1 MRELRW
7 LVLVFVLC
15 LPIVLLVAGVKLP
28 WLSDSPTAVPMTVPT
43 GDQEVAWLHTTTN
56 AATWERFVTG
66 VVRSTAEVPGLTVD
80 DSKAFLESTT
90 AVPELVLSRSGHAGK
105 VHIRWYKLQ
114 SEVSTEDWVKALA
127 ARKPAPIAV
136 IGGGSTD
143 RAIQLAQA
151 MDAQKEWHGDRP
163 PLLITTATADTAT
176 ADFDMSSDRGGVQ
189 LVDLYDDRTFR
200 FCFTNRQ
207 MAEAVVRFVF
217 DGPEA
222 SLRPPANAR
231 VPVVTVSWGDDR
243 YSVDLRDQ
251 FTAALARRFS
261 APGRLAFLDNSTIP
275 FSVGGYLSPNP
286 RERDVAEFVADRLRS
301 VPDERVLLVLPSTTQ
316 PARRLLKAVIDAEP
330 KAAGKLVVVTGDGLP
345 LNAVLR
351 DGEFAWPT
359 AALPVPLVFFAHN
372 NPVAWD
378 GNPATAPPGYAFRPP
393 NGTEEEM
400 HFGELS
406 KVLAGACF
414 PPNKPTA
421 THGDELI
428 DRLRERTD
436 IFDPNGERNANAGEH
451 VIVVSPGHRPTL
463 AVWRQGSG
471 RSWVQVPGTPVP
483 LSAGREDRP

>member
-7 LVLVFVLC
+7 LLLVFALC
-15 LPIVLLVAGVKLP
+15 LPIVLLATGLKLP
-28 WLSDSPTAVPMTVPT
+28 WVSSSPQAVPLSVPT
-43 GDQEVAWLHTTTN
+43 GDQEVAWIHTTTN

-66 VVRSTAEVPGLTVD
+66 VVRSEADVPGLTVD

-90 AVPELVLSRSGHAGK
+90 AVPELVLSRAGHASR

-114 SEVSTEDWVKALA
+114 SEVSTADWVKALA
-127 ARKPAPIAV
+127 ARTPAPLAV

-143 RAIQLAQA
+143 RAIQLAEAMNQQA
-151 MDAQKEWHGDRP
+151 EWKGDRP
-163 PLLITTATADTAT
+163 PLLVTTAT
-176 ADFDMSSDRGGVQ
+176 ADFDVTDDRERVQ
-189 LVDLYDDRTFR
+189 LVDLYDARTFR

-222 SLRPPANAR
+222 GLRSPPAAR
-231 VPVVTVSWGDDR
+231 VPVVKVAWGDDR

-251 FTAALARRFS
+251 FTSALARRFPV
-261 APGRLAFLDNSTIP
+261 PGKLAVLDNSTIP
-275 FSVGGYLSPNP
+275 FSVGGFLTPNP
-286 RERDVAEFVADRLRS
+286 READVAEFIADRLRV

-316 PARRLLKAVIDAEP
+316 PARRLLRAVVDAEP
-330 KAAGKLVVVTGDGLP
+330 RAAGKLVVVTGDGLP

-351 DGEFAWPT
+351 DSEFAWSAT
-359 AALPVPLVFFAHN
+359 TLPVPLVFFAHN

-378 GNPATAPPGYAFRPP
+378 PPGTTPRRYPFRRP

-406 KVLAGACF
+406 KVLAEACF
-414 PPNKPTA
+414 PKDQTAA

-428 DRLRERTD
+428 ARLKARTD
-436 IFDPNGERNANAGEH
+436 FFDPNGERNANAGEH
-451 VIVVSPGHRPTL
+451 VLVVMPGRRPALT
-463 AVWRQGSG
+463 VWRQGQMG
-471 RSWVQVPGTPVP
+471 RWEVVPGTPVP
-483 LSAGREDRP
+483 LTAGGEDRP